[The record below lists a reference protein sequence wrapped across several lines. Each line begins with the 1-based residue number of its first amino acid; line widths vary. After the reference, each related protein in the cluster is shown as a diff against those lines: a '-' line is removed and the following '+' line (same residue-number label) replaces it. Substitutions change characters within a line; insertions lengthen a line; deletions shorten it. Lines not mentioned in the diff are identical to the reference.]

1 MGGSEAPRVC
11 LASLPVAREAR
22 LTALATEVNW
32 EASDITF
39 SYKNIS
45 IYTYIYRFGFL
56 NILTAFR
63 CFALQ
68 VRTPLELWEPGLSCT
83 LMVMGVA

>member
-1 MGGSEAPRVC
+1 MC

-45 IYTYIYRFGFL
+45 IYTYIYIYIYIGSGFL